1 MEPTRAFTVRD
12 ARARGWSDADLR
24 ARELAIPARGAR
36 VIGSEGDRRAD
47 LIEALR
53 ALARDDQFFSHTT
66 AARIHG
72 MPLPPRLRDDAIHLA
87 SPSLATR
94 MRRRGVRGHRIKAE
108 VVARDGLRVESI
120 ADTFIHLASMLQVD
134 ELVAVGDWILM
145 RGTSAADDI
154 AALEARCRHFKGA
167 RGLGVVRRALGR
179 MRRGAESAQ
188 ETRTRL
194 LVVDAGLPEPTLQHE
209 VFDASGTFVARL
221 DMAWPDLLVGL
232 EYDGQ
237 HHRVDSRQYARDLER
252 HNLLQAAG
260 WTVVRV
266 TKHELEGSGRKVV
279 ELTRQAL
286 ASARGA
292 SGR

>member
-154 AALEARCRHFKGA
+154 AALEARCRQFKGA

-221 DMAWPDLLVGL
+221 DMAGSARRARVRRPAPPGGL
-232 EYDGQ
+232 AAVRAGPRASQ
-237 HHRVDSRQYARDLER
+237 P
-252 HNLLQAAG
+252 AAG
-260 WTVVRV
+260 REPTP
-266 TKHELEGSGRKVV
+266 
-279 ELTRQAL
+279 AP
-286 ASARGA
+286 AA
-292 SGR
+292 